1 MKIAIIGQKGI
12 PDVIGGVER
21 HVQELSVRLA
31 KKGGDITVYTR
42 PKYCDSRRTDFHG
55 VHLVSL
61 PSVPTKHLDAITHT
75 FFSLLHAMSKRADVI
90 HFQGVG
96 PSLLSF
102 IPRLFSPRTLVVTTF
117 HSIDRYQQKWGFVA
131 RLILRFAEWTA
142 VTLAHETIAVSKEIQ
157 DYVRVEYNK
166 DITYIPNGISDVPT
180 AAAHLIQSQFNL
192 KRHGYLLVVSRLVPH
207 KGIHYLL
214 DAFAKIATDKQLVIV
229 GSGAFTDA
237 YVQTLEKKA
246 QKDRRVLLCG
256 AQTGL
261 VLEELYANA
270 FAFVHPSS
278 AEGLSITLLEAMNAG
293 CPILASDIRSNAE
306 VLGNRGWYFTC
317 DDVGSLK
324 KQLEQLLELLP
335 NTLQSRGRV
344 AQAYVQK
351 HYHWDDIANQMMA
364 LVDAVSRAR
373 KIASKRLAVA

>member
-102 IPRLFSPRTLVVTTF
+102 IPRIVTPRTIVITTF
-117 HSIDRYQQKWGFVA
+117 HSIDRYQQKWGLVA

-142 VTLAHETIAVSKEIQ
+142 VKLAHETIAVSKEIQ
-157 DYVRVEYNK
+157 DYVRAEYNK
-166 DITYIPNGISDVPT
+166 DITYIPNGIGEVPT

-192 KRHGYLLVVSRLVPH
+192 ERHGYLLVVSRLVPH

-214 DAFAKIATDKQLVIV
+214 DAFAKIATNKQLVIV

-324 KQLEQLLELLP
+324 KQLEQLLALLP

-351 HYHWDDIANQMMA
+351 YYHWDDIANQMMA